1 MRRAAPH
8 GGHSKGIPNVL
19 NDPNRPNQY
28 GPAQPASS
36 PAPAPNTVAGGVRVG
51 AAAVPREGFLTAA
64 FVWMFIGLILSAGAA
79 WFVMNNA
86 DLMGQ
91 VLDNWLLLLIGQLA
105 LVFGLSFLI
114 TRIPPIVAL
123 GAFFVYALTM
133 GLTLGV
139 IVASYTA
146 TVNPVT
152 NAITYDMSGVVTAF
166 LGASAIFG
174 GAAIYGAVTKRD
186 LTSLGGILTM
196 GLIGLIV
203 VMLVQVFLFSAS
215 GPLNLAI
222 GVLGVVVFT
231 GLTAWDVQRIRNGQV
246 LGINSESASVMGA
259 LALYLDFVNLFL
271 FLLRIFG
278 SSR

>member
-1 MRRAAPH
+1 
-8 GGHSKGIPNVL
+8 VL

-28 GPAQPASS
+28 GQPQPTSGPVA
-36 PAPAPNTVAGGVRVG
+36 APNTVSSGVRVG
-51 AAAVPREGFLTAA
+51 AAAVPREGFLTAS
-64 FVWMFIGLILSAGAA
+64 FVWMFIGLLLSAGSA
-79 WFVMNNA
+79 WFVMSNPATLAQVTNN
-86 DLMGQ
+86 
-91 VLDNWLLLLIGQLA
+91 WFILLIGQVV

-139 IVASYTA
+139 IVASYSVTSI
-146 TVNPVT
+146 NPVT
-152 NAITYDMSGVVTAF
+152 GAITYDMSGVVTAF
-166 LGASAIFG
+166 LGASAIFA
-174 GAAIYGAVTKRD
+174 GAALYGAVTKRD
-186 LTSLGGILTM
+186 LTSLGGILFM

-203 VMLVQVFLFSAS
+203 VMLAQAFLFPGS
-215 GPLNLAI
+215 GWLNLAI
-222 GVLGVVVFT
+222 GIVGVVIFT

-246 LGINSESASVMGA
+246 AGINSESASVMGA

>member
-1 MRRAAPH
+1 
-8 GGHSKGIPNVL
+8 VL

-28 GPAQPASS
+28 GQAQPTGGQVT
-36 PAPAPNTVAGGVRVG
+36 APNTVAGGVRVG
-51 AAAVPREGFLTAA
+51 AAAVPREGFLTAS
-64 FVWMFIGLILSAGAA
+64 FVWIFIGLLLSAGSAG
-79 WFVMNNA
+79 FVMNNPA
-86 DLMGQ
+86 TMAQ
-91 VLDNWLLLLIGQLA
+91 VIDNWLLLLIGQLA

-114 TRIPPIVAL
+114 TRIPSIVAL

-146 TVNPVT
+146 TIDPVT
-152 NAITYDMSGVVTAF
+152 GAMTYDMSGVITAF
-166 LGASAIFG
+166 LGASAIFA
-174 GAAIYGAVTKRD
+174 GAALYGAVTKRD
-186 LTSLGGILTM
+186 LTSLGGILFM

-203 VMLVQVFLFSAS
+203 VMLAQVFFFSGS
-215 GPLNLAI
+215 GWLNLGI
-222 GVLGVVVFT
+222 GILGVVIFT
-231 GLTAWDVQRIRNGQV
+231 GLTAWDVQRIRNGLVQ
-246 LGINSESASVMGA
+246 GINSESASVMGA